1 MLSETAGTVV
11 FGILCIIFIF
21 MVVGM
26 IYDVY
31 VFKPKHKYN
40 PWNDPLVN
48 RANLR
53 RGLKRKRKH
62 TSEDT

>member
-26 IYDVY
+26 IYNVY

-40 PWNDPLVN
+40 SWN
-48 RANLR
+48 ANLCR
-53 RGLKRKRKH
+53 ELKRKRKH
-62 TSEDT
+62 TSENT